1 MHLNYTLSWTSGT
14 HRCLHRLR
22 MGDELIERLAPALA
36 EAHAVMRVA
45 AVLVLVQ
52 GKTQFALTLPR
63 GAATAGLSS
72 HHASPP
78 AGRGTIG
85 EALGKPAGA
94 PCEPRR

>member
-52 GKTQFALTLPR
+52 GKRDVFRPLCMRLERDDRGERRWLCLDLP
-63 GAATAGLSS
+63 
-72 HHASPP
+72 AS
-78 AGRGTIG
+78 A
-85 EALGKPAGA
+85 
-94 PCEPRR
+94 